1 MEQIKEDRWNELSS
15 LSYTFIELLRQY
27 YYVGG
32 MPAAVKD
39 YCQNQ
44 NLKSVRDI
52 QNQILSD
59 YKKDFSKHVPKDIL
73 PKVNIVWEAIPS
85 QLAKE
90 NKKFIYSAIKKG
102 ARAKDFENA
111 IQWLIDAGLVYKV

>member
-1 MEQIKEDRWNELSS
+1 M
-15 LSYTFIELLRQY
+15 RQY

-32 MPAAVKD
+32 MPAVVKD

-44 NLKSVRDI
+44 SLKSVRDI

-73 PKVNIVWEAIPS
+73 PKVNIV
-85 QLAKE
+85 
-90 NKKFIYSAIKKG
+90 
-102 ARAKDFENA
+102 
-111 IQWLIDAGLVYKV
+111 